1 MEVALRELAKK
12 QEDLERREK
21 AFEEAKL
28 AVALSAP
35 SSSAGTAGSA
45 SSPEQEEGA
54 VSTASPSKN
63 EASLAP
69 QANGGSEALD
79 GASATGGGGSEWVE
93 YWDESAGASYYYNT
107 ITQVTIRA
115 LID

>member
-1 MEVALRELAKK
+1 MEDALRELAKK

-28 AVALSAP
+28 DVVVPA
-35 SSSAGTAGSA
+35 SSSVAETAK
-45 SSPEQEEGA
+45 SSPEQKEGDA
-54 VSTASPSKN
+54 GTASPPEN
-63 EASLAP
+63 ETSLAK
-69 QANGGSEALD
+69 QANDGSEALG
-79 GASATGGGGSEWVE
+79 GASVTNRGGSEWVE

-107 ITQVTIRA
+107 ITQVTIRV